1 MRISDWS
8 SDVCS
13 SDLRAREPVHQ
24 QEGATSLAGLEDHE
38 LGGPVGGGVA
48 GDGDGAGGGQPRAPI
63 PKPPMTSA
71 RGGVSS
77 SAGPAMSMSAP
88 SSNNSTVLDR
98 KRGMWGQSVSD
109 SGEPGGR
116 RRSKQKKA
124 LK

>member
-24 QEGATSLAGLEDHE
+24 QAGATSLAGLEDHE

-63 PKPPMTSA
+63 PKPPKTSA
-71 RGGVSS
+71 RGVVSS
-77 SAGPAMSMSAP
+77 SAGTSMSMAAP
-88 SSNNSTVLDR
+88 SANIPTAMRAEASPAHAPDR
-98 KRGMWGQSVSD
+98 QSGV
-109 SGEPGGR
+109 
-116 RRSKQKKA
+116 
-124 LK
+124 

>member
-71 RGGVSS
+71 RGVVSS
-77 SAGPAMSMSAP
+77 SAGTSMSMSAP
-88 SSNNSTVLDR
+88 SSNISIVMIAEASPATAPAR
-98 KRGMWGQSVSD
+98 KSVGQGKSLSI
-109 SGEPGGR
+109 R
-116 RRSKQKKA
+116 
-124 LK
+124 